1 MGEDVAEWI
10 ECSDT
15 ETDDDTTDSE
25 KEWHELKNHENRIEV
40 K

>member
-1 MGEDVAEWI
+1 MGEDVAELI

-15 ETDDDTTDSE
+15 ETDNDTSDSE
-25 KEWHELKNHENRIEV
+25 KEWHELKNHENIIEV